1 MPFDIWLVVEAKI
14 ESSEIRGADSV
25 LTRLGVGPSPRAPKP
40 SGGASG
46 SSGSQLNTSL
56 AARPGMPN

>member
-14 ESSEIRGADSV
+14 ESPEIRGADTV
-25 LTRLGVGPSPRAPKP
+25 LTRLGGGPSPRAPKP

-46 SSGSQLNTSL
+46 GSGSQLNSL
-56 AARPGMPN
+56 AARPGAPS